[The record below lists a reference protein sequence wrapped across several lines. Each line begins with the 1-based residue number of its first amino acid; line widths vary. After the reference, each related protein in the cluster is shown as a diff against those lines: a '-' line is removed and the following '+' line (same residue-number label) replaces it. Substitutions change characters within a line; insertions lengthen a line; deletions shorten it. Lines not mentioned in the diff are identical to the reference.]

1 MTRGPTSIIRRKLI
15 RELKKLSRETGRR
28 FWRRVAEELSRPRR
42 QRRAV
47 NVSRINRY
55 AKNGEVIV
63 VPGKVLGAG
72 ILEKK
77 VTVLAESFSEKAYHK
92 IIEAGGKPI
101 LLSEVLENKEKI
113 KELTSG
119 PIRIIG

>member
-1 MTRGPTSIIRRKLI
+1 MTRGSTNIIKRKLI

-28 FWRRVAEELSRPRR
+28 FWRRVAEELSSPRR
-42 QRRAV
+42 RRRAV
-47 NVSRINRY
+47 NISRINRY
-55 AKNGEVIV
+55 AKEGEVVI

-72 ILEKK
+72 VLEKK
-77 VTVLAESFSEKAYHK
+77 VTVLAESFSEKAYNK

-101 LLSEVLENKEKI
+101 LLSEVLVNKERV
-113 KELTSG
+113 KEVTSG